1 VDRLL
6 VTSDAAYRPADR
18 GAVAAG
24 FRPEYRLLEAERAN
38 LRGPMQRALG
48 DLASGGEYLSFGTGS
63 GGGRGGIAT
72 FVFDVDQPG
81 RYVIWGRVIAPDE
94 DSNSFYASL
103 DGGEEVVWDAPNRD
117 PGRSARW
124 WTWDPVSARDLHGR
138 TVDPLVFDLQPGR
151 HTLRLRRREAGSR
164 LDAILVTN
172 DLTHRPRGIW
182 PATLPT
188 APVRL
193 WLEAEAA
200 SATEPFAMGRDDS
213 ASGGR
218 FLEVGKIERRRM
230 EDGSGSAVLRFH
242 VPRAGVYTLWA
253 RTIARDR
260 DQDSFWLRVNGGPR
274 TRWNEIPTG
283 RRWRWSAVHDADR
296 ANQVAQFQL
305 RAGENT
311 IELQGREG
319 GVRLDRFVITDDP
332 LFDPSR

>member
-1 VDRLL
+1 
-6 VTSDAAYRPADR
+6 
-18 GAVAAG
+18 
-24 FRPEYRLLEAERAN
+24 
-38 LRGPMQRALG
+38 
-48 DLASGGEYLSFGTGS
+48 
-63 GGGRGGIAT
+63 
-72 FVFDVDQPG
+72 
-81 RYVIWGRVIAPDE
+81 
-94 DSNSFYASL
+94 
-103 DGGEEVVWDAPNRD
+103 
-117 PGRSARW
+117 
-124 WTWDPVSARDLHGR
+124 
-138 TVDPLVFDLQPGR
+138 
-151 HTLRLRRREAGSR
+151 
-164 LDAILVTN
+164 
-172 DLTHRPRGIW
+172 
-182 PATLPT
+182 
-188 APVRL
+188 
-193 WLEAEAA
+193 
-200 SATEPFAMGRDDS
+200 MGRDDS